1 MKWLKKCIIPL
12 IVTLLFYL
20 PYHSK
25 AEGKIYNHILAI
37 INEEIVTQTEFHRV
51 LESLLLETAHSSI
64 PENNIPPQL
73 GGEALQ
79 SLIDER
85 LQLQEAQKIG
95 ISVFPEE
102 IDRSI
107 REIKTKNGLTSDW
120 ELEKALLSQNM
131 TMETLQANIKK
142 SILLLKLRE
151 RAVRSKINL
160 NDTEI
165 TDYFTRYKEK
175 KAGSIHLS
183 HILFSIPQ
191 ETQEV
196 DETTITQI
204 HDKALKVWEELHEG
218 IDFAEAAEKYSQ
230 DLETCQQGGDLGY
243 LELDQICLPFKK
255 EIANLKVGQFSRP
268 IRTPFGFHLIKLNA
282 QQPLT
287 LIKDSSQWNKI
298 KETLINQKVEQYYQ
312 QWLKKLREQA
322 YIDIKTTDKHE

>member
-1 MKWLKKCIIPL
+1 MGIP
-12 IVTLLFYL
+12 V
-20 PYHSK
+20 
-25 AEGKIYNHILAI
+25 A
-37 INEEIVTQTEFHRV
+37 
-51 LESLLLETAHSSI
+51 
-64 PENNIPPQL
+64 
-73 GGEALQ
+73 
-79 SLIDER
+79 
-85 LQLQEAQKIG
+85 
-95 ISVFPEE
+95 
-102 IDRSI
+102 
-107 REIKTKNGLTSDW
+107 
-120 ELEKALLSQNM
+120 
-131 TMETLQANIKK
+131 
-142 SILLLKLRE
+142 
-151 RAVRSKINL
+151 
-160 NDTEI
+160 
-165 TDYFTRYKEK
+165 
-175 KAGSIHLS
+175 S

-218 IDFAEAAEKYSQ
+218 IDFAKAAEKYSQ